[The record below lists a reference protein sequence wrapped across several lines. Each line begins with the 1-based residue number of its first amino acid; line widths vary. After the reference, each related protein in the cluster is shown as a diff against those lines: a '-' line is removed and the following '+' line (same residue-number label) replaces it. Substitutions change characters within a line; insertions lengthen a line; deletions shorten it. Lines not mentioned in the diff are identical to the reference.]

1 MAARRDYYEVLG
13 VERSASQRD
22 IKKAY
27 RQMARKY
34 HPDVS
39 DEPDAESRFKEIN
52 EAYQVLSDPEKR
64 NTYDRFGHAGLQ
76 GGRGGFDF
84 GGFRDPFEIFEEF
97 FGSGFGFS
105 GGRRRGPRRGS
116 DLRYDL
122 RLTFEEAVF
131 GCEKTID
138 VTRHEVCP
146 DCQGS
151 GAEPGSSPSR
161 CSKCNGTGQI
171 RQVQRSILGSFVSV
185 TDCPVCQGEGTVV
198 SEPCGRCDGD
208 GQIRVTRELSVNIP
222 PGVDDGT
229 RIRLAGEGEAGS
241 HGGPRG
247 NLYIVLEVEP
257 HPIFRRRDDDILVEV
272 EINIAQA
279 ALGAD
284 IEVPTLEGE
293 ETVTPTGAVLLGE
306 VVDVFDEYPR
316 MEIERVGYGAG
327 EKEFRVPNLLRI
339 LQGSSGEDAG
349 GSAFTTDER
358 IVQIETNLDDCNPEL
373 LANATEKLF
382 SAGAIDVWQTPVQMK
397 KNRSGVLLSVLCD
410 PDDVTDV
417 ETVIFEETTSLG
429 YRYRTLE
436 KRGLRREVR
445 EVETAYGPVEV
456 KFGYFGDHVNVAPE
470 FESCRKAGEREA
482 VSVKEVYREAHRAA
496 ARSADEN

>member
-1 MAARRDYYEVLG
+1 MSDMRVLYLDCGAGIAGDMFLGALLDLGAPEAALQEVVDQLGIEATVTVRDERKGSLRGTG
-13 VERSASQRD
+13 VRIESPETRKRTLDDIETILEGSSLSESVIERSKRVFRRLGTVEADIHGEDVDTVHFHELGDVDTIVDVAGTFHLLEHVDPDRVYAS
-22 IKKAY
+22 
-27 RQMARKY
+27 
-34 HPDVS
+34 PV
-39 DEPDAESRFKEIN
+39 N
-52 EAYQVLSDPEKR
+52 L
-64 NTYDRFGHAGLQ
+64 
-76 GGRGGFDF
+76 GRGGTIRSEH
-84 GGFRDPFEIFEEF
+84 GLIPNPAPATVELLRGIPTYSEI
-97 FGSGFGFS
+97 
-105 GGRRRGPRRGS
+105 
-116 DLRYDL
+116 
-122 RLTFEEAVF
+122 
-131 GCEKTID
+131 
-138 VTRHEVCP
+138 
-146 DCQGS
+146 
-151 GAEPGSSPSR
+151 
-161 CSKCNGTGQI
+161 
-171 RQVQRSILGSFVSV
+171 
-185 TDCPVCQGEGTVV
+185 
-198 SEPCGRCDGD
+198 
-208 GQIRVTRELSVNIP
+208 
-222 PGVDDGT
+222 
-229 RIRLAGEGEAGS
+229 
-241 HGGPRG
+241 
-247 NLYIVLEVEP
+247 
-257 HPIFRRRDDDILVEV
+257 
-272 EINIAQA
+272 
-279 ALGAD
+279 
-284 IEVPTLEGE
+284 EGE